1 MLWEDLSEQHKDKKL
16 MTTLEDVKMVFQL
29 MVQQETLDFSG
40 DALSKLQI
48 MGVLET
54 RLLDYDNVI
63 ITNVNEGIL
72 PFGKTPFSVI
82 PFDVR
87 RKFEMNTF
95 IEQDHLYA
103 YHFFRLLQRA
113 KNIYLL
119 YNATPEG
126 LFSGEKSRFLVQL
139 EYFKS
144 PKHKLSFKQ
153 IDQPLTVQ
161 KTSLKEAVKTS
172 AVLKQLDEIAI
183 QGFSPSSIG
192 QYIRNPY
199 LFYEQRM
206 LKIKPL
212 EANENDL
219 SAQDKGTIMHE
230 VLELVYTP
238 FLNKKLSSQ
247 DYDKM
252 LLTLPKLLEKTFN
265 SVYKNNSQRTGKNH
279 IIFNVMEKILTSFLI
294 EEKSQIAKG
303 RDLKI
308 LGLEYRFSKPI
319 WVKGLEKEII
329 FKGSIDRIDSL
340 DGVIRFVDYKTGNV
354 TGSDLSFRH
363 WDELISD
370 PKKSPLFQVL
380 LYAYAVKDEFKED
393 KVWAGVI
400 PLKNFENNFIAAS
413 ITENS
418 RTKTLIEMNES
429 ILLNFEKELFTIIN
443 EIFDPNIPFVF
454 KI

>member
-1 MLWEDLSEQHKDKKL
+1 MLWEDLSDQHKDKKL

-153 IDQPLTVQ
+153 IDYPLSVQ
-161 KTSLKEAVKTS
+161 KTSHKKAIKTS

-219 SAQDKGTIMHE
+219 SAQDKGTIMHK
-230 VLELVYTP
+230 VLE
-238 FLNKKLSSQ
+238 
-247 DYDKM
+247 
-252 LLTLPKLLEKTFN
+252 
-265 SVYKNNSQRTGKNH
+265 
-279 IIFNVMEKILTSFLI
+279 
-294 EEKSQIAKG
+294 
-303 RDLKI
+303 
-308 LGLEYRFSKPI
+308 
-319 WVKGLEKEII
+319 
-329 FKGSIDRIDSL
+329 
-340 DGVIRFVDYKTGNV
+340 
-354 TGSDLSFRH
+354 
-363 WDELISD
+363 
-370 PKKSPLFQVL
+370 
-380 LYAYAVKDEFKED
+380 
-393 KVWAGVI
+393 
-400 PLKNFENNFIAAS
+400 
-413 ITENS
+413 S
-418 RTKTLIEMNES
+418 RTQSKVSCFL
-429 ILLNFEKELFTIIN
+429 
-443 EIFDPNIPFVF
+443 
-454 KI
+454 